1 MAAFFLCF
9 LFVFS
14 VFFFTFALYKY
25 SFIMK
30 VDTGRMPF
38 KGFETYYRIV
48 GEETEAA
55 PLLLIHGGPGST
67 HNYFEV
73 LDALAETTHRQIISY
88 DQIGCGESYVEG
100 HKELW
105 NLQTWTEELIALRQW
120 LHLDRVHLLG
130 QSWGGMLI
138 IAYLIDCKPEGVE
151 SVILSST
158 LPSST
163 LWSHEQQRLIS
174 FMPEEEQRAIAEA
187 VRTGDFEAP
196 AYLKANEHYTVL
208 HADEIT
214 ADSPECFRRKKR
226 FGLESYIEAW
236 GPNEY
241 TPTGTLKDF
250 DYTARLHEIVQPT
263 LVISGTN
270 DECTP
275 LIAKTMYDAIPH
287 AKWELLD
294 GARHMTFIDQTE
306 NYIQIL
312 THWLLHGLHELS
324 DVTTL

>member
-1 MAAFFLCF
+1 M
-9 LFVFS
+9 
-14 VFFFTFALYKY
+14 
-25 SFIMK
+25 MK
-30 VDTGRMPF
+30 VVTGRMPF
-38 KGFETYYRIV
+38 QGFETYYRIV
-48 GEETEAA
+48 GEKTDLA

-73 LDALAETTHRQIISY
+73 LDSLAETSHRQIISY

-105 NLQTWTEELIALRQW
+105 SLRTWTAELIALLQW

-130 QSWGGMLI
+130 QSWGGVLI
-138 IAYLIDCKPEGVE
+138 KAYLIDCKPEGVE

-158 LPSST
+158 LSSSA
-163 LWSHEQQRLIS
+163 LWSHEQQRLIA
-174 FMPEEEQRAIAEA
+174 FMPVDEQKAIAEA
-187 VRTGDFEAP
+187 VRTGNFEAP
-196 AYLKANEHYTVL
+196 AYLKANEHYTAL

-214 ADSPECFRRKKR
+214 ADSPECLRRKKR

-250 DYTARLHEIVQPT
+250 DYTARLHEIAQPT

-287 AKWELLD
+287 ARWELLD
-294 GARHMTFIDQTE
+294 GARHMTFIDQTD
-306 NYIQIL
+306 NYIRIL
-312 THWLLHGLHELS
+312 THWLLNGLR
-324 DVTTL
+324 

>member
-1 MAAFFLCF
+1 M
-9 LFVFS
+9 
-14 VFFFTFALYKY
+14 
-25 SFIMK
+25 MK
-30 VDTGRMPF
+30 VVTGRMPF
-38 KGFETYYRIV
+38 QGFETYYRIV
-48 GEETEAA
+48 GEKTDLA

-73 LDALAETTHRQIISY
+73 LDSLAETSHRQIISY

-105 NLQTWTEELIALRQW
+105 NLQTWTDELIALREW

-138 IAYLIDCKPEGVE
+138 IAYLIDCKPEGIE

-158 LPSST
+158 LSSSA
-163 LWSHEQQRLIS
+163 LWSHEQQRLIA
-174 FMPEEEQRAIAEA
+174 FMPVEEQEAIAEA
-187 VRTGDFEAP
+187 VRTGNFEAP
-196 AYLKANEHYTVL
+196 AYLKANEHYTAL

-214 ADSPECFRRKKR
+214 ADSPECLRRKKR

-250 DYTARLHEIVQPT
+250 DYTARLHEIAQPT

-287 AKWELLD
+287 ARWELLD
-294 GARHMTFIDQTE
+294 GARHMTFIDQTD
-306 NYIQIL
+306 NYIRIL
-312 THWLLHGLHELS
+312 THWLLNGLR
-324 DVTTL
+324 

>member
-1 MAAFFLCF
+1 
-9 LFVFS
+9 
-14 VFFFTFALYKY
+14 
-25 SFIMK
+25 MK
-30 VDTGRMPF
+30 VVTGRMPF
-38 KGFETYYRIV
+38 QGFETYYRIV
-48 GEETEAA
+48 GEKTDLA

-73 LDALAETTHRQIISY
+73 LDPLAETSHRQIISY

-100 HKELW
+100 YKELW
-105 NLQTWTEELIALRQW
+105 SLRTWTAELIALRQW

-138 IAYLIDCKPEGVE
+138 MAYLIDCKPEGVE

-158 LPSST
+158 LSSSV
-163 LWSHEQQRLIS
+163 LWSHEQQRLIA
-174 FMPEEEQRAIAEA
+174 FMPVDEQEAIAEA
-187 VRTGDFEAP
+187 VRTGNFEAP
-196 AYLKANEHYTVL
+196 AYLKANEHYTAL
-208 HADEIT
+208 YADEIT
-214 ADSPECFRRKKR
+214 ADSPECLRRKKR

-250 DYTARLHEIVQPT
+250 DYTARLHEIAQPT

-287 AKWELLD
+287 ARWELLD
-294 GARHMTFIDQTE
+294 GARHMTFIDQTD
-306 NYIQIL
+306 NYIRIL
-312 THWLLHGLHELS
+312 THWLLNGLR
-324 DVTTL
+324 

>member
-1 MAAFFLCF
+1 M
-9 LFVFS
+9 
-14 VFFFTFALYKY
+14 
-25 SFIMK
+25 MK
-30 VDTGRMPF
+30 VVTGRMPF
-38 KGFETYYRIV
+38 QGFETYYRIV
-48 GEETEAA
+48 GEKTDLA

-73 LDALAETTHRQIISY
+73 LDSLAETSHRQIISY

-105 NLQTWTEELIALRQW
+105 SLRTWTAELIALRRW

-138 IAYLIDCKPEGVE
+138 MAYLIDCKPEGVE

-158 LPSST
+158 LSSSA
-163 LWSHEQQRLIS
+163 LWSHEQQRLIA
-174 FMPEEEQRAIAEA
+174 FMPVEEQEAIAEA
-187 VRTGDFEAP
+187 VRTGNFEAP
-196 AYLKANEHYTVL
+196 AYLKANEHYTAL

-214 ADSPECFRRKKR
+214 ADSPECLRRKKR

-250 DYTARLHEIVQPT
+250 DYTARLHEIAQPT

-287 AKWELLD
+287 ARWELLD
-294 GARHMTFIDQTE
+294 GARHMTFIDQTD
-306 NYIQIL
+306 NYIRIL
-312 THWLLHGLHELS
+312 TRWLLNGLR
-324 DVTTL
+324 

>member
-1 MAAFFLCF
+1 M
-9 LFVFS
+9 
-14 VFFFTFALYKY
+14 
-25 SFIMK
+25 MK
-30 VDTGRMPF
+30 VVTGRMPF
-38 KGFETYYRIV
+38 QGFETYYRIV
-48 GEETEAA
+48 GEKTDLA

-73 LDALAETTHRQIISY
+73 LDSLAETSHRQIISY

-100 HKELW
+100 YKELW
-105 NLQTWTEELIALRQW
+105 SLRTWTAELIALRQW

-138 IAYLIDCKPEGVE
+138 MAYLIDCKPEGVE

-158 LPSST
+158 LSSSA
-163 LWSHEQQRLIS
+163 LWSHEQQRLIA
-174 FMPEEEQRAIAEA
+174 FMPVDEQEAIAEA
-187 VRTGDFEAP
+187 VRTGNFEAP
-196 AYLKANEHYTVL
+196 AYLKANEHYTAL

-214 ADSPECFRRKKR
+214 ADSPECLRRKKR

-250 DYTARLHEIVQPT
+250 DYTARLHEIAQPT

-287 AKWELLD
+287 ARWELLD
-294 GARHMTFIDQTE
+294 GARHMTFIDQTD
-306 NYIQIL
+306 NYIRIL
-312 THWLLHGLHELS
+312 THWLLNGLR
-324 DVTTL
+324 

>member
-1 MAAFFLCF
+1 
-9 LFVFS
+9 
-14 VFFFTFALYKY
+14 
-25 SFIMK
+25 MK
-30 VDTGRMPF
+30 VVTGRMPF
-38 KGFETYYRIV
+38 QGFETYYRIV
-48 GEETEAA
+48 GEKTDLA

-73 LDALAETTHRQIISY
+73 LDPLAETSHRQIISY

-100 HKELW
+100 YKELW
-105 NLQTWTEELIALRQW
+105 SLRTWTAELIALRQW

-138 IAYLIDCKPEGVE
+138 MAYLIDCKPEGIE

-158 LPSST
+158 LSSSA
-163 LWSHEQQRLIS
+163 LWSHEQQRLIA
-174 FMPEEEQRAIAEA
+174 FMPVEEQEAIAEA
-187 VRTGDFEAP
+187 VRTGNFEAP
-196 AYLKANEHYTVL
+196 AYLKANEHYTAL
-208 HADEIT
+208 YADEIT
-214 ADSPECFRRKKR
+214 ADSPECLRRKKR

-250 DYTARLHEIVQPT
+250 DYTARLHEIAQPT

-287 AKWELLD
+287 ARWELLD
-294 GARHMTFIDQTE
+294 GARHMTFIDQTD
-306 NYIQIL
+306 NYIRIL
-312 THWLLHGLHELS
+312 THWLLNGLR
-324 DVTTL
+324 

>member
-1 MAAFFLCF
+1 M
-9 LFVFS
+9 
-14 VFFFTFALYKY
+14 
-25 SFIMK
+25 MK
-30 VDTGRMPF
+30 VVTGRMPF
-38 KGFETYYRIV
+38 QGFETYYRIV
-48 GEETEAA
+48 GEKTDLA

-73 LDALAETTHRQIISY
+73 LDSLAETTHRQIISY

-105 NLQTWTEELIALRQW
+105 NLQTWTDELIALRQW

-138 IAYLIDCKPEGVE
+138 MAYLIDCKPEGVE

-158 LPSST
+158 LSSSA
-163 LWSHEQQRLIS
+163 LWSHEQQRLIA
-174 FMPEEEQRAIAEA
+174 FMPVEEQEAIAEA
-187 VRTGDFEAP
+187 VRTGNFEAP
-196 AYLKANEHYTVL
+196 AYLKANEHYTAL

-226 FGLESYIEAW
+226 FGLEAYMTAW

-241 TPTGTLKDF
+241 TPTGTLKGF
-250 DYTARLHEIVQPT
+250 DYTARLHEIAQPT

-287 AKWELLD
+287 ARWELLD
-294 GARHMTFIDQTE
+294 GARHMTFIDQTD
-306 NYIQIL
+306 NYIRIL
-312 THWLLHGLHELS
+312 THWLLNDLR
-324 DVTTL
+324 

>member
-1 MAAFFLCF
+1 M
-9 LFVFS
+9 
-14 VFFFTFALYKY
+14 
-25 SFIMK
+25 MK
-30 VDTGRMPF
+30 VVTGRMPF
-38 KGFETYYRIV
+38 QGFETYYRIV
-48 GEETEAA
+48 GEKTDLA

-73 LDALAETTHRQIISY
+73 LDSLAETSHRQIISY
-88 DQIGCGESYVEG
+88 DQIGCGESYVDG

-105 NLQTWTEELIALRQW
+105 NLQTWTDELIALRQW

-138 IAYLIDCKPEGVE
+138 MAYLIDCKPEGVE

-158 LPSST
+158 LSSSA
-163 LWSHEQQRLIS
+163 LWSHEQQRLIA
-174 FMPEEEQRAIAEA
+174 FMPVEEQEAIAEA
-187 VRTGDFEAP
+187 VRTGNFEAP
-196 AYLKANEHYTVL
+196 AYLKANEHYTAL

-214 ADSPECFRRKKR
+214 ADSPECLRRKKR

-250 DYTARLHEIVQPT
+250 DYTARLHEIAQPT

-287 AKWELLD
+287 ARWELLD
-294 GARHMTFIDQTE
+294 GARHMTFIDQTD
-306 NYIQIL
+306 NYIRIL
-312 THWLLHGLHELS
+312 THWLLNGLR
-324 DVTTL
+324 

>member
-1 MAAFFLCF
+1 
-9 LFVFS
+9 
-14 VFFFTFALYKY
+14 
-25 SFIMK
+25 MK
-30 VDTGRMPF
+30 VVTGRMPF
-38 KGFETYYRIV
+38 QGFETYYRIV
-48 GEETEAA
+48 GEKTDLA

-73 LDALAETTHRQIISY
+73 LDSLAETSHRQIISY

-105 NLQTWTEELIALRQW
+105 SLRTWTAELIALRQW

-138 IAYLIDCKPEGVE
+138 MAYLIDCKPEGVE

-158 LPSST
+158 LSSSA
-163 LWSHEQQRLIS
+163 LWSHEQQRLIA
-174 FMPEEEQRAIAEA
+174 FMPVEEQEAIAEA
-187 VRTGDFEAP
+187 VRTGNFEAP
-196 AYLKANEHYTVL
+196 AYLKANEHYTAL

-226 FGLESYIEAW
+226 FGLEAYMTAW

-241 TPTGTLKDF
+241 TPTGTLKGF
-250 DYTARLHEIVQPT
+250 DYTARLHEIAQPT

-287 AKWELLD
+287 ARWELLD
-294 GARHMTFIDQTE
+294 GARHMTFIDQTD
-306 NYIQIL
+306 NYIRIL
-312 THWLLHGLHELS
+312 THWLLNDLR
-324 DVTTL
+324 

>member
-1 MAAFFLCF
+1 MSNTATLHPNQ
-9 LFVFS
+9 LLRV
-14 VFFFTFALYKY
+14 VE
-25 SFIMK
+25 
-30 VDTGRMPF
+30 GRMPF
-38 KGFETYYRIV
+38 MGFETYYRIV
-48 GEETEAA
+48 GDKSDKA

-73 LDALAETTHRQIISY
+73 LDDLALTTGRQVISY
-88 DQIGCGESYVEG
+88 DQLGCGESYVEG
-100 HKELW
+100 RPELW
-105 NLQTWTEELIALRQW
+105 TLQTWEDELDALRRP

-138 IAYLIDCKPEGVE
+138 IAYLIDRKPEGVE

-158 LPSST
+158 LSSSA

-174 FMPEEEQRAIAEA
+174 FMPLDEQRAIAHA
-187 VRTGDFEAP
+187 VATGNFEEP
-196 AYLKANEHYTVL
+196 GYLRANEHYTAL

-214 ADSPECFRRKKR
+214 DDTPECFRRKKR
-226 FGLESYIEAW
+226 FGTEAYVTAW

-250 DYTARLHEIVQPT
+250 DYTSRLCEIKQRS

-275 LIAKTMYDAIPH
+275 LIAKTMYDHIPH
-287 AKWELLD
+287 SRWELLD

-306 NYIQIL
+306 TYKNL
-312 THWLLHGLHELS
+312 LADWLATDGPS
-324 DVTTL
+324 PDDA

>member
-1 MAAFFLCF
+1 
-9 LFVFS
+9 
-14 VFFFTFALYKY
+14 
-25 SFIMK
+25 MK
-30 VDTGRMPF
+30 VVTGRMPF
-38 KGFETYYRIV
+38 QGFETYYRIV
-48 GEETEAA
+48 GEKTDLA

-73 LDALAETTHRQIISY
+73 LDSLAETSHRQIISY

-105 NLQTWTEELIALRQW
+105 NLQTWTDELIALRQW

-138 IAYLIDCKPEGVE
+138 MAYLIDCKPEGVE

-158 LPSST
+158 LSSST
-163 LWSHEQQRLIS
+163 LWSHEQQRLIA
-174 FMPEEEQRAIAEA
+174 FMPVEEQEAIAEA
-187 VRTGDFEAP
+187 VRTGNFEAP
-196 AYLKANEHYTVL
+196 AYLKANEHYTAL

-214 ADSPECFRRKKR
+214 ADSPECLRRKKR

-250 DYTARLHEIVQPT
+250 DYTARLHEIAQPT

-287 AKWELLD
+287 ARWELLD
-294 GARHMTFIDQTE
+294 GARHMTFIDQTD
-306 NYIQIL
+306 NYIRIL
-312 THWLLHGLHELS
+312 THWLLNGLR
-324 DVTTL
+324 

>member
-1 MAAFFLCF
+1 M
-9 LFVFS
+9 
-14 VFFFTFALYKY
+14 
-25 SFIMK
+25 MK
-30 VDTGRMPF
+30 VVTGRMPF
-38 KGFETYYRIV
+38 QGFETYYRIV
-48 GEETEAA
+48 GEKTDLA

-73 LDALAETTHRQIISY
+73 LDPLAETSHRQIISY

-100 HKELW
+100 YKELW
-105 NLQTWTEELIALRQW
+105 SLRTWTAELIALRQW

-138 IAYLIDCKPEGVE
+138 MAYLIDCKPEGVE

-158 LPSST
+158 LSSSA
-163 LWSHEQQRLIS
+163 LWSHEQQRLIA
-174 FMPEEEQRAIAEA
+174 FMPVDEQKAIAEA
-187 VRTGDFEAP
+187 VRTGNFEAP
-196 AYLKANEHYTVL
+196 AYLKANEHYTAL

-214 ADSPECFRRKKR
+214 ADSPECLRRKKR

-250 DYTARLHEIVQPT
+250 DYTARLHEIAQPT

-287 AKWELLD
+287 ARWELLD
-294 GARHMTFIDQTE
+294 GARHMTFIDQTD
-306 NYIQIL
+306 NYIRIL
-312 THWLLHGLHELS
+312 THWLLNGLR
-324 DVTTL
+324 

>member
-1 MAAFFLCF
+1 M
-9 LFVFS
+9 
-14 VFFFTFALYKY
+14 
-25 SFIMK
+25 MK
-30 VDTGRMPF
+30 VVTGRMPF
-38 KGFETYYRIV
+38 QGFETYYRIV
-48 GEETEAA
+48 GEKTDLA

-73 LDALAETTHRQIISY
+73 LDSLAETSHRQIISY

-105 NLQTWTEELIALRQW
+105 SLRTWTAELIALLQW

-138 IAYLIDCKPEGVE
+138 MAYLIDCKPEGVE

-158 LPSST
+158 LSSSV
-163 LWSHEQQRLIS
+163 LWSHEQQRLIA
-174 FMPEEEQRAIAEA
+174 FMPVDEQEAIAEA
-187 VRTGDFEAP
+187 VRTGNFEAP
-196 AYLKANEHYTVL
+196 AYLKANEHYTAL

-214 ADSPECFRRKKR
+214 ADSPECLRRKKR

-250 DYTARLHEIVQPT
+250 DYTARLHEIAQPT

-287 AKWELLD
+287 ARWELLD
-294 GARHMTFIDQTE
+294 GARHMTFIDQTD
-306 NYIQIL
+306 NYIRIL
-312 THWLLHGLHELS
+312 THWLLNGLR
-324 DVTTL
+324 

>member
-1 MAAFFLCF
+1 
-9 LFVFS
+9 
-14 VFFFTFALYKY
+14 
-25 SFIMK
+25 MK
-30 VDTGRMPF
+30 VVTGRMPF
-38 KGFETYYRIV
+38 QGFETYYRIV
-48 GEETEAA
+48 GEKTDLA

-73 LDALAETTHRQIISY
+73 LDSLAETSHRQIISY

-105 NLQTWTEELIALRQW
+105 SLRTWTAELIALRQW

-138 IAYLIDCKPEGVE
+138 MAYLIDCKPEGVG

-158 LPSST
+158 LSSSA
-163 LWSHEQQRLIS
+163 LWSHEQQRLIA
-174 FMPEEEQRAIAEA
+174 FMPVDEQKAIAEA
-187 VRTGDFEAP
+187 VRTGNFEAP
-196 AYLKANEHYTVL
+196 AYLKANEHYTAL

-214 ADSPECFRRKKR
+214 ADSPECLRRKKR

-250 DYTARLHEIVQPT
+250 DYTARLHEIAQPT

-287 AKWELLD
+287 ARWELLD
-294 GARHMTFIDQTE
+294 GARHMTFIDQTD
-306 NYIQIL
+306 NYIRIL
-312 THWLLHGLHELS
+312 THWLLNGLR
-324 DVTTL
+324 

>member
-1 MAAFFLCF
+1 M
-9 LFVFS
+9 
-14 VFFFTFALYKY
+14 
-25 SFIMK
+25 MK
-30 VDTGRMPF
+30 VVTGRMPF
-38 KGFETYYRIV
+38 QGFETYYRIV
-48 GEETEAA
+48 GEKTDLA

-73 LDALAETTHRQIISY
+73 LDSLAETSHRQIISY

-105 NLQTWTEELIALRQW
+105 NLQTWTDELIALRQW

-138 IAYLIDCKPEGVE
+138 MAYLIDCKPEGVE

-158 LPSST
+158 LSSST
-163 LWSHEQQRLIS
+163 LWSHEQQRLIA
-174 FMPEEEQRAIAEA
+174 FMPVEEQEAIAEA
-187 VRTGDFEAP
+187 VRTGNFEAP
-196 AYLKANEHYTVL
+196 AYLKANEHYTAL

-214 ADSPECFRRKKR
+214 ADSPECLRRKKR

-250 DYTARLHEIVQPT
+250 DYTARLHEIAQPT

-287 AKWELLD
+287 ARWELLD
-294 GARHMTFIDQTE
+294 GARHMTFIDQTD
-306 NYIQIL
+306 NYIRIL
-312 THWLLHGLHELS
+312 TRWLLNGLR
-324 DVTTL
+324 

>member
-1 MAAFFLCF
+1 M
-9 LFVFS
+9 
-14 VFFFTFALYKY
+14 
-25 SFIMK
+25 MK
-30 VDTGRMPF
+30 VVTGRMPF
-38 KGFETYYRIV
+38 QGFETYYRIV
-48 GEETEAA
+48 GEKTDLA

-73 LDALAETTHRQIISY
+73 LDSLAETSHRQIISY

-105 NLQTWTEELIALRQW
+105 NLQTWTDELIALRRW

-138 IAYLIDCKPEGVE
+138 MAYLIDCKQEGVE

-158 LPSST
+158 LSSST
-163 LWSHEQQRLIS
+163 LWSHEQQRLIA
-174 FMPEEEQRAIAEA
+174 FMPVEEQEAIAEA
-187 VRTGDFEAP
+187 VRTGNFEAP
-196 AYLKANEHYTVL
+196 AYLKANEHYTAL

-214 ADSPECFRRKKR
+214 ADSPECLRRKKR

-250 DYTARLHEIVQPT
+250 DYTARLHEIAQPT

-287 AKWELLD
+287 ARWELLD
-294 GARHMTFIDQTE
+294 GARHMTFIDQTD
-306 NYIQIL
+306 NYIRIL
-312 THWLLHGLHELS
+312 THWLLNGLR
-324 DVTTL
+324 